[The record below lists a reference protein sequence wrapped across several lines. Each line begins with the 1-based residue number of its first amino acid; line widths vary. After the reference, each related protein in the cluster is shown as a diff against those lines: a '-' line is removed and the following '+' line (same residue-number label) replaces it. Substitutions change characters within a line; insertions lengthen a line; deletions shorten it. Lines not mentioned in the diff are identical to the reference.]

1 MGMLID
7 GVWQDDVDR
16 FMVDGAFQ
24 REASRFPSVIGA
36 DVVDA
41 LRATPERFVLVASF
55 SCPWSHGAVMAW
67 VLKGFPQTID
77 LQRAGG
83 KRVEGYGLLRG

>member
-24 REASRFPSVIGA
+24 REASRFPIVIGA
-36 DVVDA
+36 DVVM
-41 LRATPERFVLVASF
+41 R
-55 SCPWSHGAVMAW
+55 CG
-67 VLKGFPQTID
+67 
-77 LQRAGG
+77 QRLN
-83 KRVEGYGLLRG
+83 GLFW